1 MFKDSNTLLTTYM
14 YSLRVQT
21 KSSLRQCTRKPIPP
35 PLLPRVVSDPS
46 GNSAACKVDRE
57 KYLSI
62 LENLWASFL
71 KSVLSRSFHIHHF
84 HTAHHTPCKLPK
96 ILQKHCFQ
104 FLLGITVVTTKT
116 EGNNWAKFLGGKQYI
131 MVIMKMVN
139 ENRYLFVFKQN
150 SVVTLIKRVSYFYFP

>member
-96 ILQKHCFQ
+96 YCRSIVFNFSWVLQSSQQKLRTILEQNFWGVNSTLWSLWKWWM
-104 FLLGITVVTTKT
+104 KT
-116 EGNNWAKFLGGKQYI
+116 DIYSCSNKTQLSLW
-131 MVIMKMVN
+131 
-139 ENRYLFVFKQN
+139 
-150 SVVTLIKRVSYFYFP
+150 